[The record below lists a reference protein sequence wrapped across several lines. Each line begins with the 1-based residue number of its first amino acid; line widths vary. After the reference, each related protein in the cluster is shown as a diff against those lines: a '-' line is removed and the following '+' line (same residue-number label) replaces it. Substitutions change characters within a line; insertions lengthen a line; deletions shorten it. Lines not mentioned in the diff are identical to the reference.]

1 MIFDSTNFLL
11 VAGLCLPLS
20 FNTRV
25 SRVFEPS
32 LHSEFVL
39 ENGGNLRKYVLLF
52 GEKDIAGILEYAD
65 HEENRYK
72 TRPVVRLK
80 CLKMVIFKC
89 FGYEKDNI

>member
-20 FNTRV
+20 LNKRV

-32 LHSEFVL
+32 LHPEFVL